1 MKKLWCLFRRRGANP
16 GEKICVALQETEG
29 RVRACPYATE
39 EEAKAKC
46 PDYAVNNRHEGED
59 EGIE

>member
-1 MKKLWCLFRRRGANP
+1 MKKLWCLFRRRFATGDD
-16 GEKICVALQETEG
+16 KICVAFSETEC

-46 PDYAVNNRHEGED
+46 KEYAYNNRPEGED